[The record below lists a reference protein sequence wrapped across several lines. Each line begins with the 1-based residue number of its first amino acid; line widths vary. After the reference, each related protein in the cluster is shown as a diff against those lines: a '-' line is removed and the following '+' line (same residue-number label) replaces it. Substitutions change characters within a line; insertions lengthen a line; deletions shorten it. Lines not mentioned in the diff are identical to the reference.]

1 MSRLRS
7 NKVVNQAGTGAPE
20 LTYGAVVPGTGT
32 ISGAG
37 KVSIGGSITAGSF
50 HGDGSGLSGVGDPSA
65 LKDGSNVKVQA
76 VSAGANVTG
85 NLAATGNVTAVDGTF
100 SGNLTVNGT
109 TTTIDTAVTAVD
121 SLAVEGNV
129 GIGITNPTNKL
140 EVEGSASVARFV
152 GNRTDALGP
161 RLSLAKSRGSTSGSA
176 TIVQD
181 GDEIGQIM
189 FKGADGTDADST
201 GAAIIA
207 KVNGTPGV
215 NDMPG
220 ALTFLTTN
228 DGTNSPTERLRITS
242 TGKLEAYKGTSATG
256 KTSGSEAFTVGNGAG
271 NKRFSVY
278 PDGTTVIGGQGTIA
292 NNNILLQND
301 GEAVFG
307 GTGSI
312 KVPVGTTGQR
322 PGSAA
327 AGMFRYNST
336 EGKFEGYT
344 TEWGEIGGGGGG
356 LTTAAHVAN
365 NAVVTL
371 DLTAAV
377 DHKVTATGICT
388 ITCTGGTEAQS
399 HTIRIINSGSA
410 TVGFST
416 YFLFPSGNAPVLP
429 SGDGAINLV
438 SFTVNR
444 VGAAGTQLLAGASL
458 NFS

>member
-7 NKVVNQAGTGAPE
+7 NKVVNQAGSGAPE
-20 LTYGAVVPGTGT
+20 LTYGAVVPATGT

-37 KVSIGGSITAGSF
+37 GINVSGIVTAASF
-50 HGDGSGLSGVGDPSA
+50 SGDGSGLTGVGDPSA

-76 VSAGANVTG
+76 ISTGANVTG

-100 SGNLTVNGT
+100 SGNATVQGNLTVNGT
-109 TTTIDTAVTAVD
+109 TTTIDTAVTSVD
-121 SLAVEGNV
+121 SLAVDGNISAGGNV
-129 GIGITNPTNKL
+129 
-140 EVEGSASVARFV
+140 
-152 GNRTDALGP
+152 
-161 RLSLAKSRGSTSGSA
+161 SLPDSSSPS
-176 TIVQD
+176 D
-181 GDEIGQIM
+181 G
-189 FKGADGTDADST
+189 
-201 GAAIIA
+201 
-207 KVNGTPGV
+207 
-215 NDMPG
+215 
-220 ALTFLTTN
+220 
-228 DGTNSPTERLRITS
+228 RLR
-242 TGKLEAYKGTSATG
+242 
-256 KTSGSEAFTVGNGAG
+256 FGAG
-271 NKRFSVY
+271 NDLQIYHDGNNSY
-278 PDGTTVIGGQGTIA
+278 ISDSGTGGLILLSDGTLIETKFGGEHAIKCEKNGFVELYHDNSVRVATTA
-292 NNNILLQND
+292 D
-301 GEAVFG
+301 GVDIS

-312 KVPVGTTGQR
+312 KVPVGTTAQR
-322 PGSAA
+322 NASPT
-327 AGMFRYNST
+327 AGDFRYNSD

-356 LTTAAHVAN
+356 GGLTTAAHVAN
-365 NAVVTL
+365 NATVTL
-371 DLTAAV
+371 DLTAAI

>member
-7 NKVVNQAGTGAPE
+7 NKVVNQAGSGAPE

-65 LKDGSNVKVQA
+65 IKDGSNIKVQA
-76 VSAGANVTG
+76 ISTGANVTG
-85 NLAATGNVTAVDGTF
+85 NLAATGNVSGVNVSASGNVTAVDGTF
-100 SGNLTVNGT
+100 SGNLTVQGT
-109 TTTIDTAVTAVD
+109 TTTIDTAITSVD
-121 SLAVEGNV
+121 SLSLDGDINLVDNGKIKLGVGTDLEIYHDGSNSRIKNTTGSLWLQSDTGIRFTDSDVNESMAAFYDNGAVELYYDGTKKFETTADGV
-129 GIGITNPTNKL
+129 DI
-140 EVEGSASVARFV
+140 
-152 GNRTDALGP
+152 
-161 RLSLAKSRGSTSGSA
+161 SGS
-176 TIVQD
+176 
-181 GDEIGQIM
+181 
-189 FKGADGTDADST
+189 
-201 GAAIIA
+201 
-207 KVNGTPGV
+207 
-215 NDMPG
+215 
-220 ALTFLTTN
+220 
-228 DGTNSPTERLRITS
+228 
-242 TGKLEAYKGTSATG
+242 
-256 KTSGSEAFTVGNGAG
+256 
-271 NKRFSVY
+271 
-278 PDGTTVIGGQGTIA
+278 
-292 NNNILLQND
+292 
-301 GEAVFG
+301 
-307 GTGSI
+307 GSI
-312 KVPVGTTGQR
+312 KVPVGTTAQR
-322 PGSAA
+322 NASPT
-327 AGMFRYNST
+327 AGDFRYNST

-344 TEWGEIGGGGGG
+344 TEWGEIGGGGG

-416 YFLFPSGNAPVLP
+416 YFLFPSGNTPVLP
-429 SGDGAINLV
+429 SGDGAINLI

-444 VGAAGTQLLAGASL
+444 VGAAGTQLLSGASL

>member
-65 LKDGSNVKVQA
+65 IKSGSDVKVQA
-76 VSAGANVTG
+76 ISTGANVTG
-85 NLAATGNVTAVDGTF
+85 NLAATGNVSGVNVSASGNVTAVDGTF
-100 SGNLTVNGT
+100 SGNLTVQGT
-109 TTTIDTAVTAVD
+109 TTTIDTAVTEVD
-121 SLAVEGNV
+121 SLAIDGLLTTLGSV
-129 GIGITNPTNKL
+129 GIGTTNPTRKL
-140 EVEGSASVARFV
+140 HLHSGI
-152 GNRTDALGP
+152 TDTAMLIE
-161 RLSLAKSRGSTSGSA
+161 S
-176 TIVQD
+176 
-181 GDEIGQIM
+181 
-189 FKGADGTDADST
+189 TDADAQINFKDANSGDGVSIGVRGDDFYIRT
-201 GAAIIA
+201 G
-207 KVNGTPGV
+207 
-215 NDMPG
+215 
-220 ALTFLTTN
+220 L
-228 DGTNSPTERLRITS
+228 STERLRVKS
-242 TGKLEAYKGTSATG
+242 
-256 KTSGSEAFTVGNGAG
+256 NGDVTL
-271 NKRFSVY
+271 S
-278 PDGTTVIGGQGTIA
+278 
-292 NNNILLQND
+292 
-301 GEAVFG
+301 
-307 GTGSI
+307 GTGSL
-312 KVPVGTTGQR
+312 KVPVGTTGER
-322 PGSAA
+322 PTPA
-327 AGMFRYNST
+327 AGMFRYNTT

-344 TEWGEIGGGGGG
+344 TEWGEIGGGGGGG

-371 DLTAAV
+371 DLTAAI

-416 YFLFPSGNAPVLP
+416 YFLFPSGATPVLT
-429 SGDGAINLV
+429 STDGAINLI

>member
-65 LKDGSNVKVQA
+65 IKDGSNVKVQA
-76 VSAGANVTG
+76 ISTGANVTG
-85 NLAATGNVTAVDGTF
+85 NLAATGNVTAVDVTASGNVSASGNVTAVDGTF
-100 SGNLTVNGT
+100 TGNLTVQGT
-109 TTTIDTAVTAVD
+109 TTTIDTAVTEVD
-121 SLAVEGNV
+121 SLNVEGSV
-129 GIGITNPTNKL
+129 GIGTTIPAKKL
-140 EVEGSASVARFV
+140 EVAVGNNASDGILVKGNSSPHIQIDEGSGVSANFALD
-152 GNRTDALGP
+152 GNGSYFGP
-161 RLSLAKSRGSTSGSA
+161 TSNHYQ
-176 TIVQD
+176 V
-181 GDEIGQIM
+181 
-189 FKGADGTDADST
+189 FR
-201 GAAIIA
+201 
-207 KVNGTPGV
+207 
-215 NDMPG
+215 
-220 ALTFLTTN
+220 
-228 DGTNSPTERLRITS
+228 TNSIERVRITS
-242 TGKLEAYKGTSATG
+242 GGLVGINSTAPRTSLDI
-256 KTSGSEAFTVGNGAG
+256 GST
-271 NKRFSVY
+271 
-278 PDGTTVIGGQGTIA
+278 D
-292 NNNILLQND
+292 
-301 GEAVFG
+301 AVV
-307 GTGSI
+307 
-312 KVPVGTTGQR
+312 VPVGTTGER
-322 PGSAA
+322 PTPA
-327 AGMFRYNST
+327 AGMFRYNTT

-344 TEWGEIGGGGGG
+344 TEWGEIGGGAGF
-356 LTTAAHVAN
+356 TTAAHVAN

-371 DLTAAV
+371 DLTAAI

-416 YFLFPSGNAPVLP
+416 YFLFPSGNAPVLT
-429 SGDGAINLV
+429 STAGAINLI

>member
-7 NKVVNQAGTGAPE
+7 NKVVNQAGSGAPE

-37 KVSIGGSITAGSF
+37 KVSIGGSITAASF
-50 HGDGSGLSGVGDPSA
+50 HGDGSSLSGIDASA
-65 LKDGSNVKVQA
+65 LKDGSNTKVQA
-76 VSAGANVTG
+76 ISTGANVTG
-85 NLAATGNVTAVDGTF
+85 NLVATGNVTAVDGTF
-100 SGNLTVNGT
+100 SGNATVQGNLTVNGT

-121 SLAVEGNV
+121 SLAVDGHITAGGNV
-129 GIGITNPTNKL
+129 SLPDSS
-140 EVEGSASVARFV
+140 SASDGRVRF
-152 GNRTDALGP
+152 
-161 RLSLAKSRGSTSGSA
+161 
-176 TIVQD
+176 
-181 GDEIGQIM
+181 
-189 FKGADGTDADST
+189 
-201 GAAIIA
+201 
-207 KVNGTPGV
+207 
-215 NDMPG
+215 
-220 ALTFLTTN
+220 
-228 DGTNSPTERLRITS
+228 
-242 TGKLEAYKGTSATG
+242 
-256 KTSGSEAFTVGNGAG
+256 GAG
-271 NKRFSVY
+271 NDLQIYHDGSNSYINESGLGVLKISSNRVEILSGSGESCAKFQGDAGAEIYYDNSKRIETTA
-278 PDGTTVIGGQGTIA
+278 DGVD
-292 NNNILLQND
+292 IL
-301 GEAVFG
+301 

-312 KVPVGTTGQR
+312 KVPVGTTAQR
-322 PGSAA
+322 NGSPT
-327 AGMFRYNST
+327 AGDFRYNST

-399 HTIRIINSGSA
+399 HTIRIINNGSA

-416 YFLFPSGNAPVLP
+416 YFLFPSGNTPVLP
-429 SGDGAINLV
+429 STDGAINLV

>member
-7 NKVVNQAGTGAPE
+7 NKVVNQAGSGAPE
-20 LTYGAVVPGTGT
+20 LTYGAVIPNTGT

-65 LKDGSNVKVQA
+65 IKSGSDVKVQA
-76 VSAGANVTG
+76 ISTGANVTG
-85 NLAATGNVTAVDGTF
+85 NLAATGNVSGVNVSASGNVTAVDGTF
-100 SGNLTVNGT
+100 SGNLTVQGT
-109 TTTIDTAVTAVD
+109 TTTIDTAVTSVD
-121 SLAVEGNV
+121 SLAIDGLLTTLGSVGIGTTNPGNMLEIASNGLTKGLIVTKNGNNAAFLGHNGSGDEGLLTLKDGGITKVQINGETGQHSYINSGNV
-129 GIGITNPTNKL
+129 GIGSTIPRTSLDIK
-140 EVEGSASVARFV
+140 S
-152 GNRTDALGP
+152 TDA
-161 RLSLAKSRGSTSGSA
+161 
-176 TIVQD
+176 V
-181 GDEIGQIM
+181 
-189 FKGADGTDADST
+189 
-201 GAAIIA
+201 
-207 KVNGTPGV
+207 V
-215 NDMPG
+215 
-220 ALTFLTTN
+220 
-228 DGTNSPTERLRITS
+228 
-242 TGKLEAYKGTSATG
+242 
-256 KTSGSEAFTVGNGAG
+256 
-271 NKRFSVY
+271 
-278 PDGTTVIGGQGTIA
+278 
-292 NNNILLQND
+292 
-301 GEAVFG
+301 
-307 GTGSI
+307 
-312 KVPVGTTGQR
+312 VPVGTTGQR
-322 PGSAA
+322 PTPA
-327 AGMFRYNST
+327 AGMFRYNTT

-416 YFLFPSGNAPVLP
+416 YFLFPSGNIPVLP
-429 SGDGAINLV
+429 SGDGAINLI

>member
-7 NKVVNQAGTGAPE
+7 NKVVNQAGSGAPE
-20 LTYGAVVPGTGT
+20 LTYGAVIPNTGT

-65 LKDGSNVKVQA
+65 LKDGNNVKVQA
-76 VSAGANVTG
+76 TATGATVTG
-85 NLAATGNVTAVDGTF
+85 DISATNATF

-121 SLAVEGNV
+121 SLAVDGSV
-129 GIGITNPTNKL
+129 GIGTTNPTRKL
-140 EVEGSASVARFV
+140 HLHSGT
-152 GNRTDALGP
+152 TDTAMLIE
-161 RLSLAKSRGSTSGSA
+161 S
-176 TIVQD
+176 
-181 GDEIGQIM
+181 
-189 FKGADGTDADST
+189 TDADAQINFKDVNSGDGVSIGVRGDDFYIRT
-201 GAAIIA
+201 G
-207 KVNGTPGV
+207 
-215 NDMPG
+215 
-220 ALTFLTTN
+220 L
-228 DGTNSPTERLRITS
+228 STERLRVTS
-242 TGKLEAYKGTSATG
+242 TGKLEVYKGTSATG

-278 PDGTTVIGGQGTIA
+278 PDGTAVIGGQGTIT

-344 TEWGEIGGGGGG
+344 TEWGEIGGGGGI
-356 LTTAAHVAN
+356 TTEAHVAN

-371 DLTAAV
+371 DLTAAQ
-377 DHKVTATGICT
+377 DHKVTATGTCT
-388 ITCTGGTEAQS
+388 ITCTGGTEATS

-416 YFLFPSGNAPVLP
+416 YFLFPSGSTPVLP

>member
-65 LKDGSNVKVQA
+65 LKDGNNVKVQA
-76 VSAGANVTG
+76 ISTGATVTG

-100 SGNLTVNGT
+100 SGNATVQGNLTVNGT
-109 TTTIDTAVTAVD
+109 TTTIDTAVTSVD
-121 SLAVEGNV
+121 SLAVDGHITAGGNV
-129 GIGITNPTNKL
+129 SLPDSS
-140 EVEGSASVARFV
+140 SASDGRVRFGASNDLQIYHDGSNSYINESGLGV
-152 GNRTDALGP
+152 LKISSNRVEIL
-161 RLSLAKSRGSTSGSA
+161 SGSGESCA
-176 TIVQD
+176 KFQ
-181 GDEIGQIM
+181 GDAGAEIYYDNSKRIETT
-189 FKGADGTDADST
+189 ADGVD
-201 GAAIIA
+201 
-207 KVNGTPGV
+207 
-215 NDMPG
+215 
-220 ALTFLTTN
+220 
-228 DGTNSPTERLRITS
+228 
-242 TGKLEAYKGTSATG
+242 
-256 KTSGSEAFTVGNGAG
+256 
-271 NKRFSVY
+271 
-278 PDGTTVIGGQGTIA
+278 
-292 NNNILLQND
+292 IL
-301 GEAVFG
+301 

-312 KVPVGTTGQR
+312 KVPVGTTAQR
-322 PGSAA
+322 NGSPT
-327 AGMFRYNST
+327 AGDFRYNST

-365 NAVVTL
+365 NATVTL
-371 DLTAAV
+371 DLTAAI

-416 YFLFPSGNAPVLP
+416 YFLFPSGATPSLP

>member
-20 LTYGAVVPGTGT
+20 LTYGAVIPNTGT

-65 LKDGSNVKVQA
+65 IKDGSNVKVQA
-76 VSAGANVTG
+76 ISTGANVTG

-100 SGNLTVNGT
+100 SGNLTVQGT
-109 TTTIDTAVTAVD
+109 TTTIDTAVTSVD
-121 SLAVEGNV
+121 SLAVDGTISAGGTV
-129 GIGITNPTNKL
+129 TAAGIYLADNAKIN
-140 EVEGSASVARFV
+140 
-152 GNRTDALGP
+152 LGTSDD
-161 RLSLAKSRGSTSGSA
+161 LQIYHDTSGSGNSIIKEEGTGELRLGSNNSVRITKHDSETCA
-176 TIVQD
+176 LFTID
-181 GDEIGQIM
+181 GAAELYYDNSKRLETT
-189 FKGADGTDADST
+189 ADGVDIS
-201 GAAIIA
+201 
-207 KVNGTPGV
+207 
-215 NDMPG
+215 
-220 ALTFLTTN
+220 
-228 DGTNSPTERLRITS
+228 
-242 TGKLEAYKGTSATG
+242 
-256 KTSGSEAFTVGNGAG
+256 
-271 NKRFSVY
+271 
-278 PDGTTVIGGQGTIA
+278 
-292 NNNILLQND
+292 
-301 GEAVFG
+301 

-312 KVPVGTTGQR
+312 KVPVGTTAQR
-322 PGSAA
+322 NSSPT
-327 AGMFRYNST
+327 AGDFRYNST

-356 LTTAAHVAN
+356 GLTTEAHVAN

-429 SGDGAINLV
+429 STSGAINLI

>member
-7 NKVVNQAGTGAPE
+7 NKVVNQAGSGAPE

-37 KVSIGGSITAGSF
+37 KVSIGGSITAASF
-50 HGDGSGLSGVGDPSA
+50 HGDGSGLSGIDASA
-65 LKDGSNVKVQA
+65 LKVGSNVKVQA
-76 VSAGANVTG
+76 QPSGATVTG
-85 NLAATGNVTAVDGTF
+85 ILTVTNDIDASNISGVNATF
-100 SGNLTVNGT
+100 SGNATVQGNLTVNGT
-109 TTTIDTAVTAVD
+109 TTTIDTAVTSVD
-121 SLAVEGNV
+121 SL
-129 GIGITNPTNKL
+129 
-140 EVEGSASVARFV
+140 
-152 GNRTDALGP
+152 
-161 RLSLAKSRGSTSGSA
+161 SL
-176 TIVQD
+176 D
-181 GDEIGQIM
+181 GDINLVDNGKI
-189 FKGADGTDADST
+189 KLGVGTDLQIYHNGSGNYNDNTSALYVR
-201 GAAIIA
+201 
-207 KVNGTPGV
+207 VNGTET
-215 NDMPG
+215 
-220 ALTFLTTN
+220 AIF
-228 DGTNSPTERLRITS
+228 
-242 TGKLEAYKGTSATG
+242 AQ
-256 KTSGSEAFTVGNGAG
+256 GNGKVALNYDSNG
-271 NKRFSVY
+271 RLETTD
-278 PDGTTVIGGQGTIA
+278 DGVDI
-292 NNNILLQND
+292 
-301 GEAVFG
+301 F

-312 KVPVGTTGQR
+312 KVPVGTTAQR
-322 PGSAA
+322 NSSPT
-327 AGMFRYNST
+327 AGDFRYNST

-371 DLTAAV
+371 DLTAAI

-410 TVGFST
+410 TINFSN
-416 YFLFPSGNAPVLP
+416 YFLFPSGNTPVLP